1 MRTNCGTHYD
11 AGSGN
16 NDKTSEQISGSKK
29 GGIGV
34 LDSTLLSGPFGRE
47 ILSAIN
53 KEAGKHEH
61 E

>member
-16 NDKTSEQISGSKK
+16 NDKLASKFPGSKK
-29 GGIGV
+29 GDIGL

-47 ILSAIN
+47 ILSACHQGGW
-53 KEAGKHEH
+53 ETRT
-61 E
+61 